1 MQQNRDIMK
10 KNPEDIAYQV
20 LHEVMFAGSDKKSSE
35 AISKLLKQGQIRRLA
50 PKIYT
55 TNFEASDGDII
66 RRNIF
71 SILGRLYP
79 GAILSHRTAFECMP
93 TSSGD
98 IYLTYKYS
106 RKVSLPS
113 VTVHLLEG
121 PEVDENDRPFIDG
134 LYMSHQTRAF
144 LENLQTSKK
153 ISGADKCLSQQQI
166 EEKLEKIVRVNGEAA
181 LNVLRDEARKTADRL
196 GFQKEF
202 ARLSQLI
209 SAILTTHTSSIL
221 RSPLTIARA
230 MGEPYDA
237 ERMDLFQNAFSYLM
251 NYEFAYRENVQWDD
265 NAFRNFA
272 FFESYFSN
280 YIEGTEFTI
289 EDARTII
296 STGRPMPTRHDDSHD
311 ILGTY
316 YVAAN
321 KIEMQRVP
329 QTAEELL
336 YMLRARHKILLE
348 ARQTKNPGLF
358 KMRNNHAGET
368 YFVDYE
374 YVRGTLLKA
383 FGLYNALTHPMAR
396 AIMMHVIIAEVHPFD
411 DGNGRMARIMMN
423 AELVNQRQSKVIIPN
438 VFRDDYILALKKF
451 SHQRDISTLVQV
463 IDKMQQYAVR
473 IPCDT
478 FDDAHA
484 FLTST
489 NAYKEPDEARLMI

>member
-1 MQQNRDIMK
+1 MK

-20 LHEVMFAGSDKKSSE
+20 LHEVMFAGTDKKSSD
-35 AISKLLKQGQIRRLA
+35 AISKLLKQGKIRRIA

-55 TNFEASDGDII
+55 TNFEANGEDIV

-98 IYLTYKYS
+98 IFLTYKYS
-106 RKVSLPS
+106 RKISLPG

-121 PEVDENDRPFIDG
+121 PQVDANDRPFIDG

-144 LENLQTSKK
+144 LENMQASKN
-153 ISGADKCLSQQQI
+153 IGGADKCLGQQQI
-166 EEKLEKIVRVNGEAA
+166 EEKLEKIVRVNGETA
-181 LNVLRDEARKTADRL
+181 LNVLRDEARETAERL

-202 ARLSQLI
+202 AKLSQLI

-237 ERMDLFQNAFSYLM
+237 ERMDLFQNAFAYLT
-251 NYEFAYRENVQWDD
+251 NYEFAYRENVQWEDH
-265 NAFRNFA
+265 AFRNFA

-296 STGRPMPTRHDDSHD
+296 STGRPMPSRRDDSHD

-316 YVAAN
+316 FVAAN
-321 KIEMQRVP
+321 KIEMQRIP
-329 QTAEELL
+329 QAAEELL
-336 YMLRARHKILLE
+336 QMLQARHKILLE

-423 AELVNQRQSKVIIPN
+423 AELVSQRQSKVIIPN

-463 IDKMQQYAVR
+463 LDKMQQYAGR
-473 IPCDT
+473 IPCGS
-478 FDDAHA
+478 FEEAHEY
-484 FLTST
+484 LTLT
-489 NAYKEPDEARLMI
+489 NAYKEPDEARLIM

>member
-1 MQQNRDIMK
+1 MQAS
-10 KNPEDIAYQV
+10 KNI
-20 LHEVMFAGSDKKSSE
+20 G
-35 AISKLLKQGQIRRLA
+35 
-50 PKIYT
+50 
-55 TNFEASDGDII
+55 
-66 RRNIF
+66 
-71 SILGRLYP
+71 
-79 GAILSHRTAFECMP
+79 
-93 TSSGD
+93 
-98 IYLTYKYS
+98 
-106 RKVSLPS
+106 
-113 VTVHLLEG
+113 
-121 PEVDENDRPFIDG
+121 
-134 LYMSHQTRAF
+134 
-144 LENLQTSKK
+144 
-153 ISGADKCLSQQQI
+153 GADKCLSQQQI
-166 EEKLEKIVRVNGEAA
+166 EEKLEKMVRVNGEAA
-181 LNVLRDEARKTADRL
+181 LNVLRDEARETSERL

-202 ARLSQLI
+202 TKLSQLI

-237 ERMDLFQNAFSYLM
+237 ERMDLFQNAFAYLT
-251 NYEFAYRENVQWDD
+251 NYEFAYRENVQWEDK
-265 NAFRNFA
+265 AFRNFA

-296 STGRPMPTRHDDSHD
+296 STGRPMPTRRDDSHD

-316 YVAAN
+316 FVAAN
-321 KIEMQRVP
+321 KIEMQRIP

-336 YMLRARHKILLE
+336 QMLQARHKILLE

-411 DGNGRMARIMMN
+411 DGNGRMARLMMN
-423 AELVNQRQSKVIIPN
+423 AELVSQRQSKVIIPN

-463 IDKMQQYAVR
+463 LDKMQQYAER
-473 IPCDT
+473 IPCGS
-478 FDDAHA
+478 FEEAHHY
-484 FLTST
+484 LTIT
-489 NAYKEPDEARLMI
+489 NAYKEPDEARLIM